1 LSRSELHTKST
12 EPTRYCT
19 DDQDALSTRIM
30 QRFLGGE
37 REFYQIYPR
46 SFQDSN
52 GDGIGDLP
60 GIINRMPYLLDLG
73 VDAVWLSPNFP
84 SPMADFGCG
93 ISNYLDV
100 HPISGDLDDF
110 GTLVAAAHASN
121 LKVILNLVPNHT
133 SDQHPWFIESRSLHD
148 NCHFPFRLMKIA
160 SSKGTLDGGAGSL
173 PQDGMTRLQ
182 LGRWVF
188 QR

>member
-1 LSRSELHTKST
+1 MNHAAISWWRKGVL
-12 EPTRYCT
+12 
-19 DDQDALSTRIM
+19 
-30 QRFLGGE
+30 
-37 REFYQIYPR
+37 YQVYPR

-60 GIINRMPYLLDLG
+60 GIIGRLLYLRDLG
-73 VDAVWLSPNFP
+73 VDAIWLSPIFP
-84 SPMADFGCG
+84 SPMADFGYD

-100 HPISGDLDDF
+100 DPIFGTLDDF
-110 GTLVAAAHASN
+110 DTLVAAAHASN